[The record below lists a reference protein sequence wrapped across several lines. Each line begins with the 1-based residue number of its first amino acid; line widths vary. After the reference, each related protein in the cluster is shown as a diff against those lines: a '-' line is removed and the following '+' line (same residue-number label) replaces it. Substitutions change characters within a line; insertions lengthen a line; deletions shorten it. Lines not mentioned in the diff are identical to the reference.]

1 MSQDKI
7 EKYDLS
13 LSGMLF
19 WETGATKRQQK
30 DINCNIIRNNR
41 QGGNFFKIV
50 FVPFW
55 KLVYS
60 KREEFAPHGSRFF
73 PFRIDLFSGGT

>member
-30 DINCNIIRNNR
+30 DMNCNIIRNNR

-50 FVPFW
+50 FVPF
-55 KLVYS
+55 
-60 KREEFAPHGSRFF
+60 
-73 PFRIDLFSGGT
+73 